1 MVATHCMGRR
11 ERMPKRRGYVRPS
24 RAKPKTGWSLRELA
38 ALSGVASRTI
48 RLYLQRGVMP
58 RPRFMGSATRYH
70 FDQLVWLLAIR
81 RLRTAE
87 RLTLSAIRARL
98 QALTAS
104 ELQAFAIEDVPTGRL
119 PGVLGIQPAD
129 PPAASTPPVH
139 PLLQHSENG
148 GASSSPLPRWARF
161 ELALGLEMHVR
172 DDVSAPVL
180 ELARRLRELSASRT
194 D

>member
-1 MVATHCMGRR
+1 MVATHCMRR
-11 ERMPKRRGYVRPS
+11 RKRRPKRRGYVRPS

-38 ALSGVASRTI
+38 ALSGVAGRTI

-70 FDQLVWLLAIR
+70 FDQLMWLLAIR

-104 ELQAFAIEDVPTGRL
+104 ELQAFATEDVPAGRL
-119 PGVLGIQPAD
+119 AGVLGVQPAT
-129 PPAASTPPVH
+129 PPAVSTPPMH
-139 PLLQHSENG
+139 TLLQPVETDG
-148 GASSSPLPRWARF
+148 GSSSPLPRWARF

-172 DDVSAPVL
+172 DDVGAPVL
-180 ELARRLRELSASRT
+180 ELARRLRELCASRT